1 MFMAFSIWISVTC
14 RTQTGNQYLSI
25 FVCLTTESSV
35 SFDIRNLKG
44 TRSGYRDRLWNILRN
59 YSIPSQL
66 VHLIKSFYNNFRC
79 SVGHNNIFNVKPGV
93 RQGCVTSALLF
104 NLVVDWVMR
113 KTTKNSQRGFCWG
126 LFSTLEDLN
135 FADDLVLLSHIYTSI
150 TKKRPTGC
158 KQTDNRLA
166 YV

>member
-1 MFMAFSIWISVTC
+1 MFMAFSIWIFVTC

-135 FADDLVLLSHIYTSI
+135 FADDLVLLSHICTSI